1 MFQFNHKKNI
11 ILLIAY
17 LLIAYLLIIYLL
29 IVTAE
34 EKNSKQFYIECKGDE
49 TFWLQ
54 ADGTMTIDNFKAKIE
69 TDQGIPAHEQRLVF
83 AGKQLEGSHTIS
95 KVVTDAGEVET
106 CRLHFI
112 LESTGGGTFRT
123 RYGAISIYN
132 VLVNMFDEKRC
143 LFVN

>member
-1 MFQFNHKKNI
+1 
-11 ILLIAY
+11 
-17 LLIAYLLIIYLL
+17 LIIYLL
-29 IVTAE
+29 ILTAE

-112 LESTGGGTFRT
+112 LESTGGG
-123 RYGAISIYN
+123 IIYSLIWKPFEHTEHN
-132 VLVNMFDEKRC
+132 RGQYIYIYIHTYYC
-143 LFVN
+143 LFHNITKTETSSI